1 MADKNSNRYHTVML
15 VDDNEID
22 NLINQKMIE
31 AANLTEHIFTH
42 SGARSAIEFLRNL
55 EKLSTETRS
64 ALPEII
70 FLDIDMPLMDGFQ
83 FLDEFEKLS
92 EETKKRCN
100 VIMLTSSINPQDV
113 NKSKKYSYVKKYI
126 NKPLTQENLEKLKM
140 EREKSKSL
148 K

>member
-1 MADKNSNRYHTVML
+1 MAVGKSKLHYAVML

-31 AANLTEHIFTH
+31 AADIAENIFTH
-42 SGARSAIEFLRNL
+42 TGARSAIEFLKNV
-55 EKLSTETRS
+55 EKLDKKGSML
-64 ALPEII
+64 LPDVI

-92 EETKKRCN
+92 YSTKKKCSI
-100 VIMLTSSINPQDV
+100 VMLTSSINPQDV

-126 NKPLTQENLEKLKM
+126 NKPLSQENLKKLF
-140 EREKSKSL
+140 S
-148 K
+148 